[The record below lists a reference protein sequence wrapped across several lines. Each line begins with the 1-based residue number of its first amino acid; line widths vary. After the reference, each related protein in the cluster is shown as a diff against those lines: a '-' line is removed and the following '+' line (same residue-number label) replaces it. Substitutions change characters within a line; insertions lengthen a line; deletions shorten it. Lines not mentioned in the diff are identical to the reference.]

1 MSNSNDMPTEA
12 AIQTV
17 MKNIPG
23 CTREQAIERLEYE
36 RDQKYRF
43 GGNRSETS
51 HLIRRGKVGP
61 GPNCY
66 GPMF

>member
-1 MSNSNDMPTEA
+1 MSKPDDMPTET

-17 MKNIPG
+17 MEMIPG

-36 RDQKYRF
+36 RHQKYRF
-43 GGNRSETS
+43 RSKSSENS

>member
-1 MSNSNDMPTEA
+1 MSKPGDMPTEE
-12 AIQTV
+12 AIRAV

-36 RDQKYRF
+36 RDRKYRF
-43 GGNRSETS
+43 RNKSQETS
-51 HLIRRGKVGP
+51 HLIRHGKEGP

>member
-1 MSNSNDMPTEA
+1 MSNPDRLPTEA

-17 MKNIPG
+17 MKMIPG

-36 RDQKYRF
+36 RDHKYRF
-43 GGNRSETS
+43 NGSENS

>member
-1 MSNSNDMPTEA
+1 MSKPNDMPTEA
-12 AIQTV
+12 AVQTI
-17 MKNIPG
+17 MERIPG

-43 GGNRSETS
+43 RNKSSETS
-51 HLIRRGKVGP
+51 HFIRRGKVGP

>member
-1 MSNSNDMPTEA
+1 MSKSNDMPTEVS
-12 AIQTV
+12 IQSV
-17 MKNIPG
+17 MKRIPG

-36 RDQKYRF
+36 RDHKYSF
-43 GGNRSETS
+43 GGNRSENS
-51 HLIRRGKVGP
+51 HLIQRGKVGP